1 VKTDLSTAVNTL
13 QMKKAITIFLL
24 LILVSFANAQAVT
37 KSKTK
42 KSVLK
47 DTISF
52 EKAGAAV
59 VQPEIIFNDT
69 VIAVTGKFRL
79 YKNAAHASYYANK
92 FNGRKTASGKR
103 FSNSKYTAAHRK
115 LPFGTILRVTN
126 EVNGE
131 CVLVEVTDRGP
142 FARGREIDLSKR
154 AFMEIAHNKN
164 SGALIVKIE
173 EVFQ

>member
-1 VKTDLSTAVNTL
+1 
-13 QMKKAITIFLL
+13 MKKAITIFLL

-52 EKAGAAV
+52 EKTGAAV

-79 YKNAAHASYYANK
+79 YKKAAHASYYANK

-115 LPFGTILRVTN
+115 FPFGTILRVTN